1 MLLSIQLLAMFLT
14 LVSLLSVLAWMIK
27 TDRKH
32 IGVQV
37 KRIKLKTHLRRN
49 ISTLREVMLHGTI
62 HNDDFKRIMLCA
74 KNRRCESPDS
84 LRSKRFRLVSEQR
97 KTGFGRARNE
107 TRALSPLFYLH
118 HFSRS
123 L

>member
-1 MLLSIQLLAMFLT
+1 
-14 LVSLLSVLAWMIK
+14 
-27 TDRKH
+27 
-32 IGVQV
+32 
-37 KRIKLKTHLRRN
+37 
-49 ISTLREVMLHGTI
+49 MLHGTI
-62 HNDDFKRIMLCA
+62 HNDDFKRIMLYA
-74 KNRRCESPDS
+74 KKRRCESSHS

-107 TRALSPLFYLH
+107 TRALSPLFYLR

>member
-1 MLLSIQLLAMFLT
+1 MLQ
-14 LVSLLSVLAWMIK
+14 
-27 TDRKH
+27 
-32 IGVQV
+32 
-37 KRIKLKTHLRRN
+37 
-49 ISTLREVMLHGTI
+49 GTI

-107 TRALSPLFYLH
+107 TRAKK
-118 HFSRS
+118 
-123 L
+123 